1 MTLDFKEEKT
11 KHIGT
16 TIFLFVLIIFAAP
29 FLQFWIAY
37 FVGWISKLVIGKYLM
52 AGFAILNIDLP
63 LDKIPLV
70 SGCLGWIASFF
81 MHFKQ
86 NS

>member
-16 TIFLFVLIIFAAP
+16 TIFLFILIIFAAP

-37 FVGWISKLVIGKYLM
+37 FVG
-52 AGFAILNIDLP
+52 
-63 LDKIPLV
+63 
-70 SGCLGWIASFF
+70 
-81 MHFKQ
+81 
-86 NS
+86 